1 MPVTPRPH
9 FRWALHTRSLALGE
23 RTLLVGVVNI
33 TPDSFSDG
41 GQFFSAAS
49 AIDHALRLLDEGA
62 DILDLGG
69 ESTRPGTHPQ
79 ISAQE
84 EMDRVLPVIESV
96 LQQRPGTILSVD
108 TYKAET
114 ARAAIQVGAE
124 IVNDVSGFLWD
135 PAMAS
140 TCAELRCGVVLMHTR
155 GRSNEW
161 RAQPPLPQDE
171 VVPLVLRELKDRSCA
186 ALAHGVESAAIVLDP
201 GFGFGKIL
209 EENYPL
215 LAHFE
220 ELHTLGYPVMAGPS
234 RKSFLGKTLAHMYG
248 HEVPTD
254 QRSNATLAAITAAVL
269 AGAHLVRVH
278 DVKAAREAVAIA
290 DAIRGN
296 SPIASND
303 DQERFHAG

>member
-1 MPVTPRPH
+1 M
-9 FRWALHTRSLALGE
+9 LGK
-23 RTLLVGVVNI
+23 RTWLVGVVNV

-41 GQFFSAAS
+41 GKFFSATN

-69 ESTRPGTHPQ
+69 ESTRPGTHTQ

-84 EMDRVLPVIESV
+84 ELDRVLPVIESV
-96 LQQRPGTILSVD
+96 LQRRPGTNLSID

-114 ARAAIQVGAE
+114 ARAAVQAGAE

-140 TCAELRCGVVLMHTR
+140 ACAQLRCGVILMHTR
-155 GRSNEW
+155 GRSSEW
-161 RAQPPLPQDE
+161 RTQPPLPHDE
-171 VVPLVLRELKDRSCA
+171 VVPLVLRELKERSRA
-186 ALAHGVESAAIVLDP
+186 AIAAGVDPAAIVLDP
-201 GFGFGKIL
+201 GFGFGKVL

-215 LAHFE
+215 LAQFE
-220 ELHTLGYPVMAGPS
+220 ELHTLGYPVLAGLS
-234 RKSFLGKTLAHMYG
+234 RKSFLGRTLAHMYG
-248 HEVPTD
+248 RDVAAD

-269 AGAHLVRVH
+269 AGAHLIRVH

-290 DAIRGN
+290 DTIRGDML
-296 SPIASND
+296 IASKDNKD
-303 DQERFHAG
+303 